1 MTTEVIHHR
10 NPNNLVADC
19 DLKASLACL
28 EEYSSSK
35 QNENAPLASSTI
47 QSFVQHLQ
55 RIVQSV
61 PEAEFQALID
71 AYHYGIV
78 VENEDEEDDRRRLS
92 DVSDA
97 SVEEGEASSKQQ
109 VVVNNNDNF
118 DFEDAELLNTDALQ
132 KAKELRA
139 QVRSAAQEVSSLR
152 DSVLQQVLEEYEA
165 NSEHSR
171 LMKMTTAQQEQQR
184 PVLVP
189 PESITNL
196 DNVSDSL
203 QALVDLLHSS
213 NLQASLSQESDRFQE
228 MIEII
233 QQETSEARTMSQ
245 TEVAITARDYHRHQQ
260 QDDDNDEDDA
270 PFDPSMCPSELLANF
285 LM

>member
-78 VENEDEEDDRRRLS
+78 VENEEEDDDRRRLS

-109 VVVNNNDNF
+109 VVVHNDNF

-171 LMKMTTAQQEQQR
+171 LMKMTTTAQQQQR

-189 PESITNL
+189 PESVNNL

-245 TEVAITARDYHRHQQ
+245 TEVAITARDQSKEQQ
-260 QDDDNDEDDA
+260 EENDA
-270 PFDPSMCPSELLANF
+270 PFDPSMSPSELLANF